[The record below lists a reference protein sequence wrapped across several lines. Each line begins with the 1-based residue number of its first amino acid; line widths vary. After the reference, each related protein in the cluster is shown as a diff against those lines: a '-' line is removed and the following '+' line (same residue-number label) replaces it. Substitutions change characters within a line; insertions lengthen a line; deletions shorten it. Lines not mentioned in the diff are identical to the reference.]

1 MDAEVREISA
11 NSIGRAPRSASSGGE
26 VVIEGNSNGAVP
38 SDVPLEM
45 LEKALE
51 NACETLATLATNVM
65 DFSYDSQHVLFSKV
79 CVFLNLYNLSRWQ
92 SVM

>member
-1 MDAEVREISA
+1 MDGEVREVSA
-11 NSIGRAPRSASSGGE
+11 NSIGRMPRTATGVGE
-26 VVIEGNSNGAVP
+26 VGTEGNSNGTVP

-79 CVFLNLYNLSRWQ
+79 YVLYIFR
-92 SVM
+92 